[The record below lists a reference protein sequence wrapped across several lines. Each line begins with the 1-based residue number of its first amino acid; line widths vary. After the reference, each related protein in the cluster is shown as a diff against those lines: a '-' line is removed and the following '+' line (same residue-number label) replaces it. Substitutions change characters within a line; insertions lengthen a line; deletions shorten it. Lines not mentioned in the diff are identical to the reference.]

1 MGMAKYI
8 KETFRQEY
16 AERSPLLR
24 ERLSAWRKEGSVVKI
39 DRPTNPVRAHELGY
53 KAKQG
58 VILARVKVRKGMR
71 KREKPLG
78 GRKPSKSA
86 RFVVYRKSHQSIAEE
101 RANRKFS
108 NAEVLNSYYVGE
120 DGNYAFYEV
129 ILVDRSNPSI
139 ANDKEYSKIIQQK
152 GRAYRGLTSSGR
164 KHRGL
169 LNKGFGT
176 NKSRPSVRSNIRGYK

>member
-1 MGMAKYI
+1 MGIAKYM
-8 KETFRQEY
+8 KATFQQEY
-16 AERSPLLR
+16 KERSPILR
-24 ERLSAWRKEGSVVKI
+24 DRLAEWRKGESVVRVE
-39 DRPTNPVRAHELGY
+39 RPTNLARARELGY

-58 VILARVKVRKGMR
+58 VIVARVKVRKGLR
-71 KREKPLG
+71 KRQKPMG

-86 RFVVYRKSHQSIAEE
+86 RFFAYRKSYQSVAEE

-120 DGNYAFYEV
+120 DGNYMFYEV
-129 ILVDRSNPSI
+129 ILLDRSSPSI
-139 ANDKEYSKIIQQK
+139 QNDKEYQNIIKQK

-169 LNKGFGT
+169 LHKGFGT
-176 NKSRPSVRSNIRGYK
+176 NKNRPSVRANIRG